1 MPTYT
6 VHEPPLRTADSVADP
21 VRFAFV
27 RDGFHFWAFL
37 LAPLWMLAHRVWLV
51 LVLYLVLN
59 IALSAGLWLAG
70 APTSLRLLAELLIA
84 ILVGLEAGTLRRWTL
99 TRRGWRNAGIVVGDD
114 QEEAERRFFLRWTQ
128 GASGR
133 GAARTAPP
141 PSFAP
146 PPTGQPQREPDG
158 VIGLFPEPG
167 GSR

>member
-37 LAPLWMLAHRVWLV
+37 LAPLWMLVHRLWLV
-51 LVLYLVLN
+51 FFLYVVLN
-59 IALSAGLWLAG
+59 IVLSVGLWFAG
-70 APTSLRLLAELLIA
+70 APVGLRLLAELLIA
-84 ILVGLEAGTLRRWTL
+84 ILIGLEAGTLRRWTL
-99 TRRGWRNAGIVVGDD
+99 TRRGWRNAGVVVGDD
-114 QEEAERRFFLRWTQ
+114 QEEAERRFFLRWTH
-128 GASGR
+128 GAPVRS
-133 GAARTAPP
+133 AANVTPPPFTSPPAPP
-141 PSFAP
+141 A
-146 PPTGQPQREPDG
+146 REPGG

>member
-37 LAPLWMLAHRVWLV
+37 LAPLWMLVHRLWLV
-51 LVLYLVLN
+51 FFVYVGLNVL
-59 IALSAGLWLAG
+59 LSVGLWFAG
-70 APTSLRLLAELLIA
+70 APAGLRLLAELLVA
-84 ILVGLEAGTLRRWTL
+84 ILIGLEAGTLRRWTL
-99 TRRGWRNAGIVVGDD
+99 TRRGWRNAGVVVGDD
-114 QEEAERRFFLRWTQ
+114 REEAERRFFLRWTH
-128 GASGR
+128 GAPGR
-133 GAARTAPP
+133 SVVGAAPP
-141 PSFAP
+141 PFTP
-146 PPTGQPQREPDG
+146 PPVPPRREPDS

>member
-37 LAPLWMLAHRVWLV
+37 LAPLWMLVHRLWLV
-51 LVLYLVLN
+51 LFLYVVLN
-59 IALSAGLWLAG
+59 IVLSVGLWLAG
-70 APTSLRLLAELLIA
+70 APTGLRLLAELLIA
-84 ILVGLEAGTLRRWTL
+84 LLIGLEAGTLRRWTL
-99 TRRGWRNAGIVVGDD
+99 TRRGWRSAGVIVGDD
-114 QEEAERRFFLRWTQ
+114 QEEAERRFFLHWTQ
-128 GASGR
+128 GASVR
-133 GAARTAPP
+133 PAANVTLPLSFMPP
-141 PSFAP
+141 AVSPR
-146 PPTGQPQREPDG
+146 REPDS

>member
-6 VHEPPLRTADSVADP
+6 VHEPPLRIADSVADP

-37 LAPLWMLAHRVWLV
+37 LAPLWMLVHRLWLV
-51 LVLYLVLN
+51 LVVYLILN
-59 IALSAGLWLAG
+59 VTLSAGLWLAG
-70 APTSLRLLAELLIA
+70 APTGLRLLVELLIA

-99 TRRGWRNAGIVVGDD
+99 TRRGWRNAGVVVGDD
-114 QEEAERRFFLRWTQ
+114 EEEAERRFFLRWTN
-128 GASGR
+128 GASVR
-133 GAARTAPP
+133 SAANAVP
-141 PSFAP
+141 PSFTP
-146 PPTGQPQREPDG
+146 PPRRDAASDG